1 MKEKRASGSM
11 IVNRPAS
18 TRAPARAGALTERE
32 LFITHGLQGMRSLPI
47 YIKGWREQGC
57 LSATVALAKPTSH
70 RQRRGAND
78 TPCYICSQI
87 APARL
92 SAGQIYLVP
101 LIQHGYKQCRDNRDS
116 QSLPNLQSAGKANPA
131 GEQGK
136 NNTMDKLIPWRWH
149 QIHGNRLRAQYKQA
163 EDDSHHQQHGRDA
176 QVMRLCLLQ
185 KQNEY

>member
-11 IVNRPAS
+11 IVNHPAS
-18 TRAPARAGALTERE
+18 TRAPARAGALTRR
-32 LFITHGLQGMRSLPI
+32 LFISYGLQGRRSLPI
-47 YIKGWREQGC
+47 YIKGWREQAC
-57 LSATVALAKPTSH
+57 LSATVALTKPTSH

-87 APARL
+87 TPARL

-101 LIQHGYKQCRDNRDS
+101 LIQHGYKQCRDDGDS

-136 NNTMDKLIPWRWH
+136 NNTMDKLIPWRWY
-149 QIHGNRLRAQYKQA
+149 QIHGNWLRAQYKQA
-163 EDDSHHQQHGRDA
+163 EDDPHHQQYGRDA
-176 QVMRLCLLQ
+176 QVMRLYFLQ